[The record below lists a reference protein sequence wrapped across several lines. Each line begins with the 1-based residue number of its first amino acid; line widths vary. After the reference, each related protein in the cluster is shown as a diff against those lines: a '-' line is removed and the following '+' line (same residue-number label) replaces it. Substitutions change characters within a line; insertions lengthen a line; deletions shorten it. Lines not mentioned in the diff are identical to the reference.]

1 MNELDFSDKS
11 VNYLPTRMAPAVKS
25 SQIKSYKKPMT
36 HSRTRFRDIEKKL
49 EEQRL
54 QNELREAYD
63 F

>member
-25 SQIKSYKKPMT
+25 SQIKTHKKSMT
-36 HSRTRFRDIEKKL
+36 YSKTRFRDIERKL
-49 EEQRL
+49 EERRL

-63 F
+63 Y